1 MYVEYLNIKIGL
13 LVKRGLLIVKEL
25 METHLTCRIINQKN
39 VSILVLR

>member
-13 LVKRGLLIVKEL
+13 LVKRGPLIVKNL
-25 METHLTCRIINQKN
+25 METNLIYRIINQKN